1 MKSSEAGD
9 RDELLRVFERF
20 DANGDG
26 LIDEEEFGEM
36 LTSLGWD
43 SPAELRSLEFA
54 AIDSNADGLAEFGEF
69 ANWWLDRN

>member
-1 MKSSEAGD
+1 MSASQTAT

-26 LIDEEEFGEM
+26 LIDEEEFAEM

-54 AIDSNADGLAEFGEF
+54 AIDSNGDGLAEFGEF
-69 ANWWLDRN
+69 ADWWLDRN